1 MSKPLY
7 AILLDGEF
15 VRQKLYQQINAAV
28 QEGEQRTPVKAD
40 HVETF
45 ASQIMALDEVN
56 SYELLRVYYYDSKP
70 LSGTVKQPVSGE
82 VIELTKTPRYRHSMS
97 LLDKLAHTK
106 NFAVRLG
113 HIGKMPYSWRMK
125 PKKIKALI
133 RGVLDL
139 QDADFRMDITQ
150 KGVDMRIGLDIAR
163 LTLREV
169 VRCIVVVTS
178 DSDFISAF
186 KFARREG
193 VRVVLVTMGH
203 GIHSELREHVDVVID
218 APGLI

>member
-7 AILLDGEF
+7 AILLDGAF

-28 QEGEQRTPVKAD
+28 QEGEQRTPVKAHD
-40 HVETF
+40 VETF
-45 ASQIMALDEVN
+45 ASQIMALDEVK

-70 LSGTVKQPVSGE
+70 LSGKVKQPVSRE
-82 VIELTKTPRYRHSMS
+82 VIELTKTTRYRHSMS

-106 NFAVRLG
+106 NFAIRLG
-113 HIGKMPYSWRMK
+113 HIGEMPYPWRMK
-125 PKKIKALI
+125 PRKIKALI
-133 RGVLDL
+133 RGEPDL
-139 QDADFRMDITQ
+139 QDDDFRMDITQ

-163 LTLREV
+163 LALREV

-203 GIHSELREHVDVVID
+203 GIRSELREHVDVVID
-218 APGLI
+218 TPELI